1 VGQVIT
7 EWVLGVGGWLL
18 HTLLGALPVMSV
30 PGWMSSNDGAF
41 STVFGAAGSMGV
53 WFPSTLVVTVL
64 LAVVATWLVGF
75 GIKLVRI
82 VASFLTAGG
91 GSAA

>member
-1 VGQVIT
+1 MIT

-18 HTLLGALPVMSV
+18 TTLLGALPTVTV
-30 PGWMSSNDGAF
+30 PAWMSGNDSAF
-41 STVFGAAGSMGV
+41 STVFSAAGTMGV
-53 WFPSTLVVTVL
+53 WFPTTLVISVL
-64 LAVVATWLVGF
+64 TGVLALWLVGF

-82 VASFLTAGG
+82 VASFFTAGG

>member
-1 VGQVIT
+1 MIT

-18 HTLLGALPVMSV
+18 TALLAALPTVTV
-30 PGWMSSNDGAF
+30 PTWLSGNDSAF
-41 STVFGAAGSMGV
+41 STVFSAAGSMGV
-53 WFPSTLVVTVL
+53 WFPSTLVISVL
-64 LAVVATWLVGF
+64 TGVLALWLVGF

-82 VASFLTAGG
+82 VASFFTAGG